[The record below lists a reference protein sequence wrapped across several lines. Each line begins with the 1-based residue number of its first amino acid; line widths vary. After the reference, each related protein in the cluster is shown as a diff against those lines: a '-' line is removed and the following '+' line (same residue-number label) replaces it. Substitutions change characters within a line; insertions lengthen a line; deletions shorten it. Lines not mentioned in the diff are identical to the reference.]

1 MLVQAMTQ
9 AVPSGSQGAY
19 PLDYDGVKFKILG
32 LDGDFYE
39 IEIEINRKQDS
50 TAHLAEMSAF
60 DLSKVVAASYKQDSL
75 HALHAVIKAKLKT
88 IWDTGIDYKRYIVY
102 RNSGEQSQEL
112 FTVDE
117 NTKNGLHSSYS
128 LCIHKLVKKGYNCP
142 DTCLIQDATWVY

>member
-50 TAHLAEMSAF
+50 TAHLA
-60 DLSKVVAASYKQDSL
+60 D
-75 HALHAVIKAKLKT
+75 
-88 IWDTGIDYKRYIVY
+88 
-102 RNSGEQSQEL
+102 
-112 FTVDE
+112 
-117 NTKNGLHSSYS
+117 
-128 LCIHKLVKKGYNCP
+128 
-142 DTCLIQDATWVY
+142 